1 MQTDK
6 LKSGKR
12 NYLLN
17 LSRIFVG
24 VLFIFSGLIKANDP
38 VGFGYK
44 LQEYF
49 DVFHLPFLHNYAVT
63 IAIVLCS
70 LEIVL
75 GVLLLFG
82 LYGKKVAGG
91 LLILI
96 VFFTFLTFYS
106 AFFNVVTSCGCFGDA
121 IPLTPWQSFSKDI
134 VLLLLIGI
142 IFFYRNQIHPLYTN
156 EISQVLTVAG
166 AIVFSLGIG
175 VYTYNFSPFIDF
187 LPYKIGN
194 NLPSL
199 MHVPEGAPLDEYEIT
214 YMLKN
219 KKTGESKK
227 VTDKEYLAKELWK
240 DENMEIIGDPESRL
254 VKAGYN
260 APIKDLHITDAQGV
274 EQTKEII
281 ENPYFNL
288 IFVAYDLNRTNM
300 PALEKLNNIAKKA
313 TEEYNIRVVLLTASA
328 AQTVEEVNNQMTLYT
343 EVFYADAVPLKSMVR
358 ANPGILLLK
367 NGTVIN
373 KWHYHTLPTFEA
385 LANDYFNQLD

>member
-1 MQTDK
+1 MQIDK
-6 LKSGKR
+6 LKSDKR
-12 NYLLN
+12 NYLLHIA
-17 LSRIFVG
+17 RIFVG
-24 VLFIFSGLIKANDP
+24 ILFIFSGLIKANDP
-38 VGFGYK
+38 MGFGYK

-49 DVFHLPFLHNYAVT
+49 DVFHLPFLHNYAVA
-63 IAIVLCS
+63 IAVILCS

-75 GVLLLFG
+75 GILLLLG
-82 LYGKKVAGG
+82 LYGRKVAAG

-121 IPLTPWQSFSKDI
+121 IPLTPWQSFSKD
-134 VLLLLIGI
+134 VFLLLLIGV
-142 IFFYRNQIHPLYTN
+142 IFFYRKDIYPLFTN
-156 EISQVLTVAG
+156 EINQILTLAATIVL
-166 AIVFSLGIG
+166 SLGIG
-175 VYTYNFSPFIDF
+175 IYTYNFSPFVDF

-199 MHVPEGAPLDEYEIT
+199 MHVPKGAPLDEYEIT
-214 YMLKN
+214 YTLKN
-219 KKTGESKK
+219 KKTGKSEK

-240 DENMEIIGDPESRL
+240 DEQMEIVGDPESRL

-288 IFVAYDLNRTNM
+288 IFVAYDLNSTNIT
-300 PALEKLNNIAKKA
+300 ALEKLNNIAKQA

-328 AQTVEEVNNQMTLYT
+328 AQTVEEINNQMTLYA
-343 EVFYADAVPLKSMVR
+343 EVFYTDAVPLKSMVR

-373 KWHYHTLPTFEA
+373 KWHYHTFPKFEV
-385 LANDYFNQLD
+385 LARDYFNQLD